1 VKAAAGGAGPPSGQI
16 RPYCAA
22 SHARHQKIFT
32 ITIVIKIRRTM
43 INVLMMMMMT
53 IVANMI
59 DHSNIDS
66 FNTDS
71 NNDNDNED
79 ENEHENEN
87 ENDNVDDDDTDDN
100 NHD

>member
-43 INVLMMMMMT
+43 INILMMMMT
-53 IVANMI
+53 IVAKII
-59 DHSNIDS
+59 DHSSIDS

-71 NNDNDNED
+71 SNDNDNED
-79 ENEHENEN
+79 EIEHENEN
-87 ENDNVDDDDTDDN
+87 ENENVDDDDTDDN

>member
-1 VKAAAGGAGPPSGQI
+1 
-16 RPYCAA
+16 
-22 SHARHQKIFT
+22 
-32 ITIVIKIRRTM
+32 
-43 INVLMMMMMT
+43 
-53 IVANMI
+53 MI

-100 NHD
+100 NHDWNAILANRHQVHATQVSFLQTGLFRASESISGGAT